1 VILAVILAGKIMP
14 EFGTVR
20 EHEAVFDVAGLPSAH
35 VREEGA
41 VSHRVCGPHG
51 GVGAL
56 WLPVMRA

>member
-1 VILAVILAGKIMP
+1 MP